1 MVMGSEME
9 ILREIRKE
17 IRMKW
22 GRIKGGK
29 IDIWIEEISD
39 NAWCC
44 KSFSTLQSG
53 TIATCSALMGKVLD
67 FYSTRKKNAVRAA
80 YISTV
85 LQVFSAL
92 T

>member
-1 MVMGSEME
+1 MEMARKIRREMG
-9 ILREIRKE
+9 
-17 IRMKW
+17 MKW

-44 KSFSTLQSG
+44 KSFSTLQSD

-80 YISTV
+80 YICTI
-85 LQVFSAL
+85 LQVFSVL